1 MKRATSHTMST
12 LAEIEQVVATLS
24 RPEQETLW
32 QHLSHRLF
40 LPAGGASQDG
50 ADAEQRRRWLEELR
64 QVRDRNVTGKTGA
77 PLQQVMDDL
86 REEGV
91 ERQR

>member
-1 MKRATSHTMST
+1 MST
-12 LAEIEQVVATLS
+12 LAEIEQAVATLP

-32 QHLSHRLF
+32 QHLSRRLF
-40 LPAGGASQDG
+40 PPAGGAAQDT

-64 QVRDRNVTGKTGA
+64 QVRDRNATGKTGA

-86 REEGV
+86 RG
-91 ERQR
+91 ERA